1 MIKLTVWLTTSDASK
16 VQAGEIVVA
25 DPDAQGRLRGQF
37 RYTQEFVGD
46 SSAFALDPISLPLS
60 AQLFEANRPGSG
72 VHGVFEDSL
81 PDDWGKKIMVRRYG
95 LGRNEQRVPQLLRVL
110 GPSGLGALGFEDGD
124 RLFVRDEIPDQCYLE
139 ELQKQALAF
148 ERNANTV
155 DPEMTLLFQAGSS
168 PGGARP
174 KVLVTDGDHQ
184 YIAKLSSIRDSFDVV
199 ALEAAAMELAGLA
212 GLEVAQTRSVP
223 CGGKSVLLVTRFD
236 IHKNGGRN
244 HLISMQTLLKADGYY
259 TAGYRDMAQVLKQV
273 SCRPVEDLQQ
283 LYKQLVFNVLLGNTD
298 DHLKNFSMMNDGDG
312 WRLTPAFDIV
322 PNVGQNR
329 EHVLHINNSFLA
341 PDRNGLIRE
350 ASFFMFKRRQEIEHI
365 IDSVVHTVYQWKMI
379 FRKHGV
385 PRHDIETLGG
395 DIDQRIGR
403 IKLVTRKS

>member
-1 MIKLTVWLTTSDASK
+1 MIRLTVWLTTFDGTR

-25 DPDAQGRLRGQF
+25 DPDVQGRLRGQF
-37 RYTQEFVGD
+37 RYTPEFVGA

-60 AQLFEANRPGSG
+60 SQLFEADRASSG

-81 PDDWGKKIMVRRYG
+81 PDDWGRKIMVRRYG
-95 LGRNEQRVPQLLRVL
+95 LERNEQRVPQLLRAL
-110 GPSGLGALGFEDGD
+110 GPSGLGALSYEDGD
-124 RLFVRDEIPDQCYLE
+124 RLFERDEIPDQCYLE
-139 ELQKQALAF
+139 ELQKLALEF
-148 ERNANTV
+148 ERDANTV

-174 KVLVTDGDHQ
+174 KVLVSDGQHQ
-184 YIAKLSSIRDSFDVV
+184 YIAKFSSIRDSFDVV

-236 IHKNGGRN
+236 IHRNGGRN
-244 HLISMQTLLKADGYY
+244 HLISMQTLLRADGYY

-283 LYKQLVFNVLLGNTD
+283 LFKQLVFNALLGNTD

-322 PNVGQNR
+322 PNIGQNR
-329 EHVLHINNSFLA
+329 EHVLHINDSFLA
-341 PDRNGLIRE
+341 PDRNTLIRE
-350 ASFFMFKRRQEIEHI
+350 AGSFMFKRRQEIESI
-365 IDSVVHTVYQWKMI
+365 IDSVVQVVQQWKMI
-379 FRKHGV
+379 FREHGV
-385 PRHDIETLGG
+385 PQHDVEILGS
-395 DIDQRIGR
+395 DIDQRIER
-403 IKLVTRKS
+403 IRPVIIQ